1 MSDRFCI
8 NLGEGSVAFRFP
20 RDAAQSLRAAINNL
34 MDSMRAIAA
43 ARASGRQVSPQP
55 VMEYQHVGEVFCEVF
70 CNPNIWPN
78 SHAAKV
84 LLTVRNESIRLTT
97 EAELSRLI
105 EDLNQFLDA
114 P

>member
-1 MSDRFCI
+1 MSDRIRI
-8 NLGEGSVAFRFP
+8 NLVEGSVSFWFSRE
-20 RDAAQSLRAAINNL
+20 AAQSLRAAINNL
-34 MDSMRAIAA
+34 MDSMRAIASA
-43 ARASGRQVSPQP
+43 KSSGSPISAQP

-78 SHAAKV
+78 PYAAKV
-84 LLTVRNESIRLTT
+84 LLTVRDEFIRLTT

-105 EDLNQFLDA
+105 EDLNQFIDT